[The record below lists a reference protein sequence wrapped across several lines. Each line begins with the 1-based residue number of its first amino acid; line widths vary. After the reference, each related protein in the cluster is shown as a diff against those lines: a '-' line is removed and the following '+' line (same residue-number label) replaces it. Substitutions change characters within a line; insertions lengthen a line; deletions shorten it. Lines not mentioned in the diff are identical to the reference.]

1 MADLQIV
8 MVMRMAAAAAD
19 AAAAAT
25 EDVSEASV
33 HRSAE
38 TVFANA
44 ATAYQAYEEAAAA
57 DGAPAQEVEDPPFE
71 GLPAA
76 LYYKDDKSDDV
87 SSSPGSAESPP
98 PPAACAGTFVAVAA
112 IYDPAAAAD
121 EEEQVDEAPPPAGNS
136 GTYSSTSQTI
146 INTCN
151 TCVFNI
157 KTHACKF
164 VRVS

>member
-8 MVMRMAAAAAD
+8 MVMRMAAAAAN

-33 HRSAE
+33 HRIAE
-38 TVFANA
+38 NVFATA
-44 ATAYQAYEEAAAA
+44 ATNYQPYEEAAAA
-57 DGAPAQEVEDPPFE
+57 DGAPAQEAERPLFE
-71 GLPAA
+71 GFPQA

-87 SSSPGSAESPP
+87 SSSPGSAESP
-98 PPAACAGTFVAVAA
+98 
-112 IYDPAAAAD
+112 
-121 EEEQVDEAPPPAGNS
+121 PPPAGNS

>member
-1 MADLQIV
+1 MAEFPIV

-33 HRSAE
+33 HRIAE
-38 TVFANA
+38 NVFANA
-44 ATAYQAYEEAAAA
+44 AEAYQAFEETAAA
-57 DGAPAQEVEDPPFE
+57 DGAPAQEVEDPQFE
-71 GLPAA
+71 GLPRA
-76 LYYKDDKSDDV
+76 LYYKDDNLDDV
-87 SSSPGSAESPP
+87 SNSPGSAESPP
-98 PPAACAGTFVAVAA
+98 PP
-112 IYDPAAAAD
+112 D
-121 EEEQVDEAPPPAGNS
+121 GNS